1 MKLFSKFIFICN
13 LCFLATAILR
23 YIEIGN
29 DSVSKN
35 IDAISFQP
43 LKSSLIVLGY
53 SALLFNLIFFLLFI
67 FLKSIGK
74 KPSVNSW
81 LIIVNAVMLFVE
93 LFYFLF

>member
-29 DSVSKN
+29 DHLSKN

-67 FLKSIGK
+67 LLKSLK
-74 KPSVNSW
+74 KSPSIHSW
-81 LIIVNAVMLFVE
+81 LIIFNAVMLFVE
-93 LFYFLF
+93 LIYFLF

>member
-1 MKLFSKFIFICN
+1 MKLFSKFVFICN

-23 YIEIGN
+23 YIELGN
-29 DSVSKN
+29 DHLSKN

-67 FLKSIGK
+67 LMKTIKKSTK
-74 KPSVNSW
+74 VSTW

-93 LFYFLF
+93 LVYFFF